1 MRAAKKANLLQLSSQ
16 LMAESEMKDVYG
28 SGVKCHPSNCNNDVH
43 TSANNCLDNMKKN
56 NPPIQHPIG
65 TVNP

>member
-16 LMAESEMKDVYG
+16 LMAESEMKEVYG
-28 SGVKCHPSNCNNDVH
+28 SGVACYPSNCNNDVH
-43 TSANNCLDNMKKN
+43 TSVNNLLDNMRKN
-56 NPPIQHPIG
+56 NPPIQHSIG

>member
-1 MRAAKKANLLQLSSQ
+1 MRATKKTNLLQLSSQ

-28 SGVKCHPSNCNNDVH
+28 SGVKCRPSNCNNDVH

>member
-1 MRAAKKANLLQLSSQ
+1 MRTAKKNNLLQLSSQ

-28 SGVKCHPSNCNNDVH
+28 SGVKCRPSNCNNDVH
-43 TSANNCLDNMKKN
+43 TSANNCLDNMKKY
-56 NPPIQHPIG
+56 NPPIQHPIN